1 MSIKV
6 EIFSSPGCTKCTQAK
21 RKLLKLSTE
30 FGPQAIDIAEINV
43 LENIDYAVSLGVL
56 STPAIAINGNLCFT
70 GLPSA
75 KKLRLYLEQFLD
87 KNPDQLATKNPQVDK
102 R

>member
-1 MSIKV
+1 MPIKV

-21 RKLLKLSTE
+21 HQLLKLTTE
-30 FGPQAIDIAEINV
+30 FGSQVIDIVEVDV
-43 LENIDYAVSLGVL
+43 LENIDYAVRLGVL

-75 KKLRLYLEQFLD
+75 KKLRAYLQQFLD
-87 KNPDQLATKNPQVDK
+87 KHQDQLATKNPQADK

>member
-1 MSIKV
+1 MPIKV
-6 EIFSSPGCTKCTQAK
+6 EIFSSTGCSKCTQAK
-21 RKLLKLSTE
+21 HQLIKLTTE
-30 FGPQAIDIAEINV
+30 FGPQAIDIVEVDV

-56 STPAIAINGNLCFT
+56 STPAIAIDGNLCFT

-75 KKLRLYLEQFLD
+75 KKLRDYLEQLLN
-87 KNPDQLATKNPQVDK
+87 KRQDQFATKNPQADK